1 MDNKQL
7 IFTLESNNK
16 TLEIGKGNSYQLLE
30 VEGLES
36 SDFEV
41 TTSDN
46 ATYDGSS
53 IVGSRIQERVVSF
66 TAEYTALDGQEELR
80 RQELISFFNPRR
92 PVKLSVDYCGVKR
105 WINASIRSFKDGR
118 KNIYEPLS
126 FLVVLLAPDPFFRG
140 EDFHEN
146 MAGKFPL
153 FTSNFA
159 IPKISGAAFSMR
171 IFKQETTFTNNGH
184 NSCGLVLTFAANRGT
199 VVNPKFMNLTTGEF
213 IRIMVTMDLG
223 DVLTV
228 NTNRGQTRI
237 ELNGVNISNKKDRA
251 SRYFMIN
258 QGAVVLKYD
267 ADDGYTNLDVYLK
280 WSQEFLG
287 V

>member
-1 MDNKQL
+1 LDNKHL
-7 IFTLESNNK
+7 IFTLLSNGK
-16 TLEIGKGNSYQLLE
+16 TLEIGKGTPYRLLE

-41 TTSDN
+41 TTSEN
-46 ATYDGSS
+46 ATYDGST
-53 IVGSRIQERVVSF
+53 IVGSRIQERPIPF
-66 TAEYTALDGQEELR
+66 TAEYIALDGQEELR
-80 RQELISFFNPRR
+80 RQELISFFNPRH

-105 WINASIRSFKDGR
+105 WINASVRSFKDGR
-118 KNIYEPLS
+118 KNLYEPLS
-126 FLVVLLAPDPFFRG
+126 FLVILLCPDPFFRG

-159 IPKISGAAFSMR
+159 IPSNGVAFAMR

-213 IRIMVTMDLG
+213 IRILVTMELG
-223 DVLTV
+223 DILTV